1 MVEMNVDSLRNN
13 ITNPAR
19 NYLWEVIIPSPPE
32 GSTETIMLRAQT
44 ASIPERSFG
53 SILIP
58 FKQTGG
64 VKFPG
69 KITYPHTWD
78 VTFVDGEDR
87 EMLKTFYDW
96 MNQIIHDRFFIVSVD
111 FKTDI
116 YLHLIN
122 QDNTVAKKIKLVG
135 TYPERLADVNLPQ
148 DSEDAIMFTVT
159 FSYDR
164 WELVD

>member
-19 NYLWEVIIPSPPE
+19 AYLWEVIIPNPPE

-44 ASIPERSFG
+44 TSMPERSFG

-58 FKQTGG
+58 FKQSAG

-69 KITYPHTWD
+69 KVTYTHDWD
-78 VTFVDGEDR
+78 VTFVEGEDR
-87 EMLKTFYDW
+87 EMLETFYNW
-96 MNQIIHDRFFIVSVD
+96 MNNIVHDKFYTGSGD

-122 QDNTVAKKIKLVG
+122 QDWTIAKKIKLVG
-135 TYPERLADVNLPQ
+135 CYPQRISDVNLPMEG
-148 DSEDAIMFTVT
+148 EDAVMFTVT
-159 FSYDR
+159 FSFDR
-164 WELVD
+164 WELVP